1 MAEPMGAIV
10 LVLALGFCV
19 PFWLMIF
26 ISTYVHFPK
35 MEKRKRILMGI
46 ESATALTLFILALV
60 LISLALFGFKLI

>member
-26 ISTYVHFPK
+26 IATYVHFPK

-46 ESATALTLFILALV
+46 ESATALVLLVLALTF
-60 LISLALFGFKLI
+60 ISLVILGFKLA